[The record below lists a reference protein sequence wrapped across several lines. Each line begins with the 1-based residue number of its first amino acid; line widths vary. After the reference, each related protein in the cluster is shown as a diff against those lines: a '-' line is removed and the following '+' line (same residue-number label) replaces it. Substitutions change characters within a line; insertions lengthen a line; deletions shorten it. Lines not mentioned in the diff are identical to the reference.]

1 MHLNM
6 LYVYLPT
13 GCRKVSDVLQLDNI
27 VTAFSLTRVEITI
40 LIGASEHEG
49 AFTRQSVFCQSS
61 EERFCL

>member
-1 MHLNM
+1 M
-6 LYVYLPT
+6 
-13 GCRKVSDVLQLDNI
+13 LQLDNI

-49 AFTRQSVFCQSS
+49 AFPRQSVFCQSS